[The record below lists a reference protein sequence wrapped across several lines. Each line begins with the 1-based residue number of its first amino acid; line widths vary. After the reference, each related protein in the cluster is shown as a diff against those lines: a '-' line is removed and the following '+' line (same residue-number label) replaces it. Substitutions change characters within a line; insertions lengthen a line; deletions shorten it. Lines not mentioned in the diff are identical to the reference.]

1 MEEVVTITKAPAA
14 VATTPITTP
23 TTSTS
28 PTSSAA
34 SAAAAAAARR
44 KYAAE
49 DDWKRHRDTISTLYK
64 QKRLKDVMSFM
75 EREYGFFATERMYK
89 ARFKEWGVGK
99 NVTAVEVQHLMQK
112 LEQGKTKNEVLAASD
127 RVDVSRIQRYVKRK
141 PAGLRKLRQQQESHA
156 RHPLDVLRALAQE
169 EPKRR
174 CPPYDPVRRIMHPR
188 PIIMRAPEQLEL
200 PDEILRQLRTF
211 MDGCY
216 GPGVPANLRQL
227 DGDFQWLVGRDEL
240 MLDFVLKF
248 RLAHNLIDEGYTRQ
262 GFQALNLCFDRL
274 RLFLQEGRPI
284 LLLYILSSALE
295 ASEHFGRPEVLQML
309 FRHMAA
315 LAENT
320 LGKSHPTSEIARRL
334 GALDQR
340 EQKQMLKLTRQFAQG
355 QFGPADDKCKEG
367 STSPGGVPP
376 NEPAFHIYSRT
387 LEIASIGL
395 NNHINHN
402 SNSSSKSPVEGKPDA
417 AAAAGAGAAGDD
429 DFGLAG
435 FRAMLADLA
444 MASCGETLAF
454 WVQMRI
460 AIALYDLGRYQ
471 EVEDFLEREHP
482 AAFDLGRKV
491 PDRVTLMLKC
501 FIVRA
506 SLKVQD
512 GEWAA
517 AEKLMGEATSL
528 ADLTWG
534 REDAVTKKMKTKL
547 GDLVQ
552 ERLRMQPCY

>member
-1 MEEVVTITKAPAA
+1 MEEVVTITRAPAVT
-14 VATTPITTP
+14 VATTTTIATTP
-23 TTSTS
+23 S
-28 PTSSAA
+28 PTSDA
-34 SAAAAAAARR
+34 AAAAAAARR

-49 DDWKRHRDTISTLYK
+49 DDWKRHRETISTLYK

-75 EREYGFFATERMYK
+75 EREHGFFATERMYK

-141 PAGLRKLRQQQESHA
+141 PAGLRKLRQQQQHQDSIHA
-156 RHPLDVLRALAQE
+156 HHPLDVLRALAQE

-227 DGDFQWLVGRDEL
+227 DGDFQWLIGRDEL

-284 LLLYILSSALE
+284 LLLYILSAALE
-295 ASEHFGRPEVLQML
+295 ASESFGRPEVLQML
-309 FRHMAA
+309 FRHMTA

-334 GALDQR
+334 GALDRR
-340 EQKQMLKLTRQFAQG
+340 EQAQMLKLTRRFAEGQFAG
-355 QFGPADDKCKEG
+355 DDKSKEG

-376 NEPAFHIYSRT
+376 NEPAFSIYSRT
-387 LEIASIGL
+387 LEISSIGL
-395 NNHINHN
+395 
-402 SNSSSKSPVEGKPDA
+402 KTDA
-417 AAAAGAGAAGDD
+417 ALD
-429 DFGLAG
+429 G

-444 MASCGETLAF
+444 IASCETLAF

-460 AIALYDLGRYQ
+460 AIALYDLNRHQ
-471 EVEDFLEREHP
+471 EVEDFLEKQYP
-482 AAFDLGRKV
+482 AAFDLGRKA

-534 REDAVTKKMKTKL
+534 HEDVVTKKMKTKL